1 MKKRRGLFLHG
12 MWEVK
17 ETSRLTGDGMG
28 EVFDRS
34 AKGLVREG
42 GRGISRDGCNAGQ
55 LKGLVRE
62 GRCGLRKRQEGVA
75 GGGGKAAYVMHE

>member
-1 MKKRRGLFLHG
+1 M
-12 MWEVK
+12 K

-28 EVFDRS
+28 EVFDLS

-42 GRGISRDGCNAGQ
+42 GRRISGDGCNVGR
-55 LKGLVRE
+55 LKGLVRK
-62 GRCGLRKRQEGVA
+62 GRRSLRKRQEGVA